1 MPRITLKRPP
11 EFIPADEICLFL
23 DFDGTL
29 VRLAERP
36 DDVVVDRALI
46 ALLDSLAL
54 RLSGRLALL
63 SGRSIAQL
71 DDMLRGMTI
80 AMAGSHGGE
89 IRHRDMVAVA
99 VGRPQA
105 LGIVETE
112 LADTFRDRKGVI
124 VEVKTLGVAI
134 HYRLDPSAETE
145 IHAVM
150 ASLSEAHG
158 LDFQTGKM
166 MVELRTT
173 GHNKGTALAAMMQDP
188 PFAGHMPIF
197 LGDDVTDEDGFA
209 ACATLGGAGILVGPE
224 RPSAARYRLDDVAD
238 VHEWLSAL

>member
-11 EFIPADEICLFL
+11 EFIPADDICLFL

-89 IRHRDMVAVA
+89 IRHRDMVAMA
-99 VGRPQA
+99 VERPQA

-134 HYRLDPSAETE
+134 R
-145 IHAVM
+145 
-150 ASLSEAHG
+150 
-158 LDFQTGKM
+158 
-166 MVELRTT
+166 
-173 GHNKGTALAAMMQDP
+173 
-188 PFAGHMPIF
+188 AGF
-197 LGDDVTDEDGFA
+197 
-209 ACATLGGAGILVGPE
+209 
-224 RPSAARYRLDDVAD
+224 
-238 VHEWLSAL
+238 

>member
-1 MPRITLKRPP
+1 
-11 EFIPADEICLFL
+11 
-23 DFDGTL
+23 
-29 VRLAERP
+29 
-36 DDVVVDRALI
+36 
-46 ALLDSLAL
+46 
-54 RLSGRLALL
+54 
-63 SGRSIAQL
+63 
-71 DDMLRGMTI
+71 
-80 AMAGSHGGE
+80 
-89 IRHRDMVAVA
+89 MVATIVRRPEA
-99 VGRPQA
+99 LSIVGA
-105 LGIVETE
+105 D
-112 LADTFRDRKGVI
+112 LADAFRDRKGVI

-145 IHAVM
+145 ICAVV
-150 ASLSEAHG
+150 ARLGEQHG
-158 LDFQTGKM
+158 LEIQTGKM

>member
-1 MPRITLKRPP
+1 MARITLKRPP
-11 EFIPADEICLFL
+11 AIISADDICLFL

-29 VRLAERP
+29 IRLAERP
-36 DDVVVDRALI
+36 DGVVVDSALI
-46 ALLDSLAL
+46 ALLERLAL

-71 DDMLRGMTI
+71 DGILCGMTI

-89 IRHRDMVAVA
+89 IRHRDMVAMV
-99 VGRPQA
+99 VGRPEA
-105 LGIVETE
+105 LSIVETE

-150 ASLSEAHG
+150 ASLADKHG
-158 LDFQTGKM
+158 LDVQTGKM

-173 GHNKGTALAAMMQDP
+173 GHDKGTALAAMMQEP
-188 PFAGHMPIF
+188 PFTGYTPIF
-197 LGDDVTDEDGFA
+197 IGDDVTDEDGFA
-209 ACATLGGAGILVGPE
+209 ACAALGGAGILVGQE
-224 RPSAARYRLDDVAD
+224 RQSAAQYQLDDVAD
-238 VHEWLSAL
+238 VHRWLSTL